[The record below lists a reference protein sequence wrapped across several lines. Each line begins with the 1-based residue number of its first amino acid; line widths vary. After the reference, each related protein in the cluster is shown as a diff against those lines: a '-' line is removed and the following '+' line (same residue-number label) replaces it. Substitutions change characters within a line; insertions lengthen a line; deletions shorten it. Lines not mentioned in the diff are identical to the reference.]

1 MPESFRFPMNHQ
13 LWVPLRER
21 PASAPGEG
29 LGVRVVGRLADGVPS
44 DEAHTELTAVGRR
57 MTAAHPEA
65 YERLQPEVVHAA
77 LMFVALPRGGIRALP
92 AYYIVQALSL
102 VLLVVACINV
112 ALLIFARTATR
123 SSELA
128 VRTALGASRG
138 RIISQVFIECLVLAM
153 VAAGFGLLLLGTL
166 PRLLPAEMA
175 SALPYWIDFG
185 LSARTVLFALLLAG
199 FSAAAAGILPALKVT
214 GRAVQRNIQQAR
226 ANRSGIRFG
235 GLSSALVAI
244 DVAVAVGVVGFA
256 VAVVDNLGEAWRAQ
270 TVSVGFP
277 AEEYLSA
284 QLFLPGRAPSADA
297 GEYDSRAFAQ
307 RFGTLQQALVARLE
321 AEPGVRRVAVAD
333 NLPRMEHPTARF
345 DVEGDEDAGG
355 ENVVRVAKVARVDI
369 GFFDA
374 LRVPVLAGRGFATS
388 DLGENVSVGLVNES
402 FVETVLG
409 GRNPIGQRVRYR
421 AWGADTTGW
430 YEIVG
435 VVGRAGVNIMQPD
448 FDAGLYLPLVPGT
461 IHPIRFA
468 IHVGDDPESFTPRL
482 REITAEVD
490 ANALIG
496 SPLAL
501 NRVFEGDWY
510 IAAAATLGGIV
521 GLAILLA
528 LAGCG
533 IYAIMSFSVAE
544 RTREIGIRTALGA
557 QPGQVAWTVAKR
569 SLMQLGIG
577 AALGTPI
584 AWWAFS
590 STRDETPG
598 MAARFVASL
607 LPGLAVMLVI
617 GLAACTAPILR
628 AMRVTPTEALK
639 E

>member
-1 MPESFRFPMNHQ
+1 
-13 LWVPLRER
+13 
-21 PASAPGEG
+21 
-29 LGVRVVGRLADGVPS
+29 
-44 DEAHTELTAVGRR
+44 
-57 MTAAHPEA
+57 
-65 YERLQPEVVHAA
+65 
-77 LMFVALPRGGIRALP
+77 
-92 AYYIVQALSL
+92 
-102 VLLVVACINV
+102 
-112 ALLIFARTATR
+112 
-123 SSELA
+123 
-128 VRTALGASRG
+128 
-138 RIISQVFIECLVLAM
+138 M

-166 PRLLPAEMA
+166 PRLIPAEMA
-175 SALPYWIDFG
+175 SALPYWFDFA
-185 LSARTVLFALLLAG
+185 LSPRTVLLALLLAG

-235 GLSSALVAI
+235 GMSSALVVI
-244 DVAVAVGVVGFA
+244 DVAVAVGVIGFA
-256 VAVVDNLGEAWRAQ
+256 VTVVDFVGGAWRAQ
-270 TVSVGFP
+270 TESVGFP

-284 QLFLPGRAPSADA
+284 QLFLSGSEPSAEA
-297 GEYDSRAFAQ
+297 GQVDRREFVQ
-307 RFGTLQQALVARLE
+307 RFGAVQQALVARLE

-345 DVEGDEDAGG
+345 EVEGDDDAGG
-355 ENVVRVAKVARVDI
+355 GVRVAKVARVDI

-374 LRVPVLAGRGFATS
+374 LRVPVLAGRGFTTS

-435 VVGRAGVNIMQPD
+435 VVGRAGMDIMQPD
-448 FDAGLYLPLVPGT
+448 FDAGLYLPLLPGT
-461 IHPIRFA
+461 VHPIRLA
-468 IHVGDDPESFTPRL
+468 IHVGDDPEAFTPRL

-490 ANALIG
+490 PNALIG

-510 IAAAATLGGIV
+510 IAAAATLGGLV
-521 GLAILLA
+521 GVGILLA
-528 LAGCG
+528 LAACG

-557 QPGQVAWTVAKR
+557 QPGQVAWAVARR

-584 AWWAFS
+584 AWWALS
-590 STRDETPG
+590 STGDDLPG
-598 MAARFVASL
+598 IATRFAASL

-617 GLAACTAPILR
+617 GLVACTAPTLR
-628 AMRVTPTEALK
+628 ALRVTPTEALK